1 MDHKNIWQ
9 NVKIS
14 FILHSNTKGGRSCF
28 CILTPSSDV
37 SAPSQWLECF
47 NTFLSAPHSK
57 HQLNVA
63 RQDHKKSRSRHLVA
77 IYHLQWHYKIESF
90 SSRWHFFARYCRI
103 LVDDVTILF
112 PCLGFHIPS
121 TNFIT
126 LFRPGIGLAPKRRGV
141 DWSRTQTE
149 TCGLVSHPNREV
161 WIVVSAAVEF

>member
-1 MDHKNIWQ
+1 MDHKTIWQ

-14 FILHSNTKGGRSCF
+14 FILRSDTKDGRSRF

-63 RQDHKKSRSRHLVA
+63 RQDHKKFRSRHLVA

-90 SSRWHFFARYCRI
+90 SSRWHFFARYCCI
-103 LVDDVTILF
+103 LVGDVRIRC
-112 PCLGFHIPS
+112 PCLGSHIPS

-126 LFRPGIGLAPKRRGV
+126 LFRPGIGLPRKQGG
-141 DWSRTQTE
+141 
-149 TCGLVSHPNREV
+149 CGLWFPLLWNSKL
-161 WIVVSAAVEF
+161 WASALWFHVEA